1 MVLLW
6 LGLPIK
12 YVWPF
17 MSLTDP
23 CCFKDTY
30 TVYYHSDGTVTS
42 DKSFVICMNK
52 CMWLIKRF
60 DFIISTVLYYFFFF
74 ILMFYWLIIKL
85 IIAIIKKICQSK
97 ANGKTEDNAKE
108 NIPDIQNQNEP
119 PITVIGYENNNN
131 NNLENNNK
139 IMNFRRQN
147 RNYMTRNSSINATN
161 PINSVEALNS
171 KNSNNINLHT
181 RRTLIKRRTNQEYSN
196 NNQNVNVIIQNIDQN
211 IQVNINEKNNPN
223 LDINENKIK
232 NMQKERSNNNNLNIN
247 RNENSNNRNNI
258 INRSYRANN
267 IIMERNKMQNN
278 STRSIRI
285 NQNAQNN
292 KKDEYGLNNKQ
303 NVDHIFNKPVNRPH
317 HQNELEYKFTT
328 RKVLRNNDEKN
339 YGYINNK
346 ENNDEPR
353 NTEVPAPV
361 PIIQEENQMKE
372 NNHESN
378 NKN

>member
-1 MVLLW
+1 
-6 LGLPIK
+6 
-12 YVWPF
+12 
-17 MSLTDP
+17 
-23 CCFKDTY
+23 
-30 TVYYHSDGTVTS
+30 
-42 DKSFVICMNK
+42 
-52 CMWLIKRF
+52 
-60 DFIISTVLYYFFFF
+60 
-74 ILMFYWLIIKL
+74 MFYWLIIKL

-161 PINSVEALNS
+161 PINSVEALNN

-232 NMQKERSNNNNLNIN
+232 NMQKESSNNNNLNIN

-278 STRSIRI
+278 NTRSIRI

-292 KKDEYGLNNKQ
+292 KKEEYGLNNKQ
-303 NVDHIFNKPVNRPH
+303 NVDNIFNKSVNRPH
-317 HQNELEYKFTT
+317 HQNELEYKFST
-328 RKVLRNNDEKN
+328 RKVLRNNDGKN